1 MDVLNAY
8 PLINEAKLTKL
19 EDEAKFKVIKACKE
33 MKPIVVELQEFEKD
47 ARKKLEGENHEDII
61 NKAQKWQQEGDA
73 SDLSLEDKKIIN
85 EYLTTY
91 SNKISECLKD
101 ELNKPLELT
110 YEKLTKDELKK
121 FVASNDWTVDQTIA
135 VMNVFE

>member
-101 ELNKPLELT
+101 ELNKSLELT

>member
-85 EYLTTY
+85 QYLATY

-101 ELNKPLELT
+101 ELNKSLEFT
-110 YEKLTKDELKK
+110 YEKLTKDELRK
-121 FVASNDWTVDQTIA
+121 FIASNDWTVDQAIA
-135 VMNVFE
+135 VMSAFE